1 MRTQVWKLIGW
12 LAAVGGWN
20 RHPPLS
26 TILPVSLTLS
36 LMLVSF
42 SREESSIF
50 LPKDIP
56 NCKMNRG
63 ENRVGLRKFSL
74 SEMQIFIFFS
84 SSFYDISPGMVGMI
98 SGGPQS
104 VWILEKTHW
113 HLLHWLSFILRLQI
127 SLEKGTVKRKAEDQS
142 TVILQSYTVMCFP
155 RRPRPNSIS

>member
-1 MRTQVWKLIGW
+1 MYTQVWKLIGW

-84 SSFYDISPGMVGMI
+84 SSFYDISPGMVGRFLVVPNQ
-98 SGGPQS
+98 SGFWRKRTGICCTGL
-104 VWILEKTHW
+104 V
-113 HLLHWLSFILRLQI
+113 LS
-127 SLEKGTVKRKAEDQS
+127 
-142 TVILQSYTVMCFP
+142 
-155 RRPRPNSIS
+155 

>member
-1 MRTQVWKLIGW
+1 MNLKKKKYMRTQVWKLIGW

-74 SEMQIFIFFS
+74 SEMQIFIFF
-84 SSFYDISPGMVGMI
+84 FF
-98 SGGPQS
+98 QF
-104 VWILEKTHW
+104 L
-113 HLLHWLSFILRLQI
+113 
-127 SLEKGTVKRKAEDQS
+127 
-142 TVILQSYTVMCFP
+142 
-155 RRPRPNSIS
+155 